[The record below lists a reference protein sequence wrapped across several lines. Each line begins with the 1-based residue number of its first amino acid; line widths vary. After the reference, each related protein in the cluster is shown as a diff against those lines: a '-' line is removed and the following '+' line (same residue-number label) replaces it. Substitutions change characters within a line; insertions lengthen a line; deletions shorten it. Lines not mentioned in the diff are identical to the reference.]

1 MEQPEARE
9 KELAMK
15 TQSTGAARVQA
26 DMFGKADIGLD
37 SYLPPRGFVPNSE
50 AVGTEG
56 IVGLA

>member
-1 MEQPEARE
+1 
-9 KELAMK
+9 MK